1 MVAFLEIVVKEWN
14 WHLASIKVELAS
26 CQYRGGN
33 RQAIALN
40 NYPISY
46 IQVTLKIPD
55 FLVATVINLDK
66 PVEEVGD
73 LVPECWVSLLVASIE
88 ILVKGVIMLHPTY
101 LFVTISFG

>member
-1 MVAFLEIVVKEWN
+1 M
-14 WHLASIKVELAS
+14 ELAS

-40 NYPISY
+40 NYRISS

-55 FLVATVINLDK
+55 FLVATVINSDK

-73 LVPECWVSLLVASIE
+73 LPPECWVWLLVAFLEIVVKEWNWHLASIE
-88 ILVKGVIMLHPTY
+88 VKTGKRSQLIIILFPQLR
-101 LFVTISFG
+101 

>member
-1 MVAFLEIVVKEWN
+1 M
-14 WHLASIKVELAS
+14 ELAS

-40 NYPISY
+40 NYRISS

-73 LVPECWVSLLVASIE
+73 LVQEEYRKIAHRGTG
-88 ILVKGVIMLHPTY
+88 ILPV
-101 LFVTISFG
+101 